1 MTESTLQRSV
11 FCHWKM
17 LKCAL
22 NTIWVYVKEENKCN
36 RKGKEGQE
44 EIKTTRINCQV
55 DGQEVKVSLIYCICK
70 RGEEG
75 FMIQCSDCNEWFHAE
90 CVRVTEQ
97 DVDQIEDYFCDT
109 CLEATVEP

>member
-1 MTESTLQRSV
+1 
-11 FCHWKM
+11 M

-55 DGQEVKVSLIYCICK
+55 DGQEES
-70 RGEEG
+70 
-75 FMIQCSDCNEWFHAE
+75 
-90 CVRVTEQ
+90 VTGLLYLQ
-97 DVDQIEDYFCDT
+97 KGGRRLHDT
-109 CLEATVEP
+109 V

>member
-22 NTIWVYVKEENKCN
+22 NTIWVYVKEEDKCN

-55 DGQEVKVSLIYCICK
+55 DGQEES
-70 RGEEG
+70 
-75 FMIQCSDCNEWFHAE
+75 A
-90 CVRVTEQ
+90 TELLYLQ
-97 DVDQIEDYFCDT
+97 KGGRRLHDT
-109 CLEATVEP
+109 VQ